1 MAEDT
6 NEHLGSYVGSSD
18 MNTVA
23 WLRIM
28 AALLADDGKPH
39 AVMMQASDRLE
50 QLQRAAVAVLE
61 WYFRDGSVGGAED
74 PMYELMRSCGV
85 TEEWLRRK

>member
-6 NEHLGSYVGSSD
+6 NEHLGSSVGS
-18 MNTVA
+18 
-23 WLRIM
+23 
-28 AALLADDGKPH
+28 
-39 AVMMQASDRLE
+39 SDRLE

-74 PMYELMRSCGV
+74 PMYELMRCCGV

>member
-6 NEHLGSYVGSSD
+6 DKHLGSSDCSSGMD
-18 MNTVA
+18 TVA

-39 AVMMQASDRLE
+39 AVMMQAADRLE
-50 QLQRAAVAVLE
+50 DLQHAAVAVLE

-74 PMYELMRSCGV
+74 PMYELMKACGV
-85 TEEWLRRK
+85 TEQWLRRK